1 MIDPKNQNY
10 DPEAATFVPGGSSG
24 GSPARTGNAV
34 QTPVPSSPPG
44 DSEAPTMLEGALP
57 PLTPVTRQ
65 NPPPTAVTPGSTPA
79 PGALLLQPGI
89 LLGNRYQ
96 IIHMLGEGGM
106 GAVYKAKDIELDRVI
121 ALKVIR
127 PELASNPE
135 ILQRFKQELIL
146 ARQVTDR
153 NVIRIFD
160 LGRSE
165 ERRVGKECRAGRWG
179 WQ

>member
-1 MIDPKNQNY
+1 
-10 DPEAATFVPGGSSG
+10 
-24 GSPARTGNAV
+24 
-34 QTPVPSSPPG
+34 
-44 DSEAPTMLEGALP
+44 MLEGALP

-121 ALKVIR
+121 ALKLIR
-127 PELASNPE
+127 PE
-135 ILQRFKQELIL
+135 
-146 ARQVTDR
+146 
-153 NVIRIFD
+153 
-160 LGRSE
+160 
-165 ERRVGKECRAGRWG
+165 
-179 WQ
+179 